1 MTRTMGDVS
10 GDVDRATGGE
20 FREKYSD
27 DDVVAALAAAA
38 PEPLAAAEVAD
49 EVGLA
54 RTTAH
59 NRLGKL
65 AEEGVVDTKK
75 FGAKGRAYWLAE

>member
-1 MTRTMGDVS
+1 
-10 GDVDRATGGE
+10 
-20 FREKYSD
+20 
-27 DDVVAALAAAA
+27 VVAALAAAA
-38 PEPLAAAEVAD
+38 PEPLSASEVAE

-65 AEEGVVDTKK
+65 VDEGVVETKK
-75 FGAKGRAYWLAE
+75 FGARSRAYWLSE